1 MPYQHEQW
9 KGNTGGTPWMQ
20 RTLVRWF
27 RHTPLVIPYFCMGW
41 MVPFYMFRNRS
52 GCRASYRYFRNRLG
66 RCPVRAFFDVYAQH
80 FRFGQVIVDRFAMFA
95 GQKFHLDYEGKEL
108 LDQLELGERGF
119 MLLSSHVG
127 NYELSGYS
135 MRPRQKWL
143 YALVFQGETETVMEQ
158 RKRMFEGNHV
168 YMVPVSDDMS
178 HVYTLSAKL
187 AEGHIVSMPA
197 DRIFGS
203 PRSIE
208 CNFLGAPACLPLGPF
223 ALAVLREV
231 PVLALFVMKESVR
244 RYRIIVRPINIDS
257 SLARSQQMELMAQQF
272 ANEMSDILH
281 RYPHQWF
288 NFYEFWQ

>member
-1 MPYQHEQW
+1 MPYAHEQW

-27 RHTPLVIPYFCMGW
+27 RHTPLVVPYFCMGW
-41 MVPFYMFRNRS
+41 MVPFYMFRNRG
-52 GCRASYRYFRNRLG
+52 GCRASYRYFRHRLG
-66 RCPVRAFFDVYAQH
+66 RRPWQALSDVYAQH

-95 GQKFHLDYEGKEL
+95 GQTFQFEFEGKEL
-108 LDQLELGERGF
+108 LDQLEQGEPGL

-158 RKRMFEGNHV
+158 RRRMFEATHV
-168 YMVPVSDDMS
+168 RMVPVSDDMS
-178 HVYTLSAKL
+178 HVYTLSTQL
-187 AEGHIVSMPA
+187 AEGNIVSMPA
-197 DRIFGS
+197 DRVFGS
-203 PRSIE
+203 PRSVE
-208 CNFLGAPACLPLGPF
+208 CDFLGARARFPLGPF
-223 ALAVLREV
+223 ALAVQREV
-231 PVLALFVMKESVR
+231 PALALFVMKESVR
-244 RYRIIVRPINIDS
+244 RYRIVVRPVEADT
-257 SLARSQQMELMAQQF
+257 SLPRRQRMEQMAQHF
-272 ANEMSDILH
+272 ADEMGQILH